1 MTMRINRRRPRRGA
15 ALLEALVALVVLTT
29 AGAAI
34 TALAVMSGDATHRAH
49 SAEEELR
56 RADAFFSMVSLW
68 PREDLDRHLGDH
80 EQGSWRLHVDRSMPT
95 LYTITLRDSL
105 GARTLLRTVLY
116 RPEQPRDTI

>member
-1 MTMRINRRRPRRGA
+1 MTMRINKRRPRRGA

-34 TALAVMSGDATHRAH
+34 TALAVTSGDVVHRAH
-49 SAEEELR
+49 SAEEEIR
-56 RADAFFSMVSLW
+56 RANAFFSMVSLW
-68 PREDLDRHLGDH
+68 PREDLDRHLGDR
-80 EQGSWRLHVDRSMPT
+80 EQGPWRLNVDRSMPT

-116 RPEQPRDTI
+116 RPEPPRDTI